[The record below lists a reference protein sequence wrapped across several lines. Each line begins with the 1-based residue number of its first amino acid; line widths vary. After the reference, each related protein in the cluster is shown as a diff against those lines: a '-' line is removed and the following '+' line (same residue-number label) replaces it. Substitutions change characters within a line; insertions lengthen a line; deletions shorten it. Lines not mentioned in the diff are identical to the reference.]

1 MKKKQIDAAMKCA
14 KHSLEVENITITKS
28 HDNLVYKCLN
38 GEVTEEQF
46 LEEVRKRTKKQR
58 ECKEWK

>member
-1 MKKKQIDAAMKCA
+1 MKSA
-14 KHSLEVENITITKS
+14 KHSLEVENITVTEN

-46 LEEVRKRTKKQR
+46 LEEVRKRLS
-58 ECKEWK
+58 KEK